1 MKLILLRHGESQW
14 NLENKF
20 TGWQDVSLT
29 SVGEKEAKFSANQL
43 LKNNIHID
51 SIITS
56 ILKRATKTA
65 HIVSEI
71 LGFDKNKIQHF
82 WRLNERHYG
91 ALQGLSKSETAKK
104 YGEEQVHI
112 WRRSFDIPPPLL
124 EPNDSRHPKFNNKF
138 KDIDLAELPAG
149 ESLKDVII
157 RLQPFLE
164 KFLSEIKVSKKNFL
178 IVAHSNSLRGIIKVI
193 EQLSE
198 REIISVNIPTG
209 VPLVYDFDE
218 NFKIINKEYLINK
231 DELLK
236 RQEKI
241 LIQGK
246 AK

>member
-29 SVGEKEAKFSANQL
+29 SVGEKEAVFCKSM
-43 LKNNIHID
+43 LKNNILID
-51 SIITS
+51 NIITS

-112 WRRSFDIPPPLL
+112 
-124 EPNDSRHPKFNNKF
+124 
-138 KDIDLAELPAG
+138 
-149 ESLKDVII
+149 
-157 RLQPFLE
+157 
-164 KFLSEIKVSKKNFL
+164 
-178 IVAHSNSLRGIIKVI
+178 
-193 EQLSE
+193 
-198 REIISVNIPTG
+198 
-209 VPLVYDFDE
+209 
-218 NFKIINKEYLINK
+218 
-231 DELLK
+231 
-236 RQEKI
+236 
-241 LIQGK
+241 
-246 AK
+246 